1 MVGYGAAFAGTLLTA
16 SNFVC
21 MRRLRMVHF
30 SVLIFAFSVM
40 SAIMS
45 AAMIPI
51 FSEYKLPKTMEE
63 WIYALFVGL
72 FGLLGQSL
80 LAIALKFE
88 SAGVVSVTRSMDIAV
103 AYIIQIVWFDDIPLW
118 TSILGA
124 FVVILAVFTMSLEDA
139 FLAMLEK
146 YFGSTGWC

>member
-146 YFGSTGWC
+146 YS